1 MALPTF
7 IIIGA
12 GKAGTTSL
20 HYYLDLHPEV
30 QMSTVKETHFFSGPP
45 EGRPYELGRIES
57 REDYEALF
65 DAAVPARGEACPGY
79 ANNPFRRGVP
89 ARIRELVPDA
99 KLIYLVRDPVARTVS
114 HYKHRVSVNGER
126 RPLAEVLGDCDD
138 PRRRE
143 ETCMSLYASQL
154 DAYLEHFPA
163 EQILVVDQAEL
174 LADRDGVLAEVFA
187 FVGVDPEFRSAEFD
201 AELLKTSERR
211 AYPKGWNYFVRRV
224 AAPPLRR
231 IPAPVRRSVRR
242 RIEGTLFP
250 PLPEVAVD
258 DELRA
263 QLEGLYAGEVERLR
277 RFTGKEFA
285 SWSV

>member
-45 EGRPYELGRIES
+45 AGRPYELGRIER

-65 DAAVPARGEACPGY
+65 DPAVPARGEACPGY

-89 ARIRELVPDA
+89 ARIKELVPDA

-126 RPLAEVLGDCDD
+126 RPLAEVLGDCGD

-154 DAYLEHFPA
+154 DEYLDHFPA
-163 EQILVVDQAEL
+163 KQILVVDQAEL
-174 LADRDGVLAEVFA
+174 LADRDTVLREVFA
-187 FVGVDPEFRSAEFD
+187 FIDVDPDFSSAEFD
-201 AELLKTSERR
+201 AELLKTEERR
-211 AYPKGWNYFVRRV
+211 AYPRGWNYFVRRV

-231 IPAPVRRSVRR
+231 IPPPLRRSLRR
-242 RIEGTLFP
+242 RIERSLFP
-250 PLPEVAVD
+250 PLPETTVD
-258 DELRA
+258 AELRA
-263 QLEGLYAGEVERLR
+263 KLEGLYADEVQRLR
-277 RFTGKEFA
+277 RLTGKEFA